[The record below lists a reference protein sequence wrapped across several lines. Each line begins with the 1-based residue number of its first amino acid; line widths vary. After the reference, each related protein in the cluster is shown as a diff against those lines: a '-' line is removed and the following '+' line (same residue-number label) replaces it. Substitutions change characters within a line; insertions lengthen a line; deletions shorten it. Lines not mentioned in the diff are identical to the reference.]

1 LIFQTTILKM
11 QTAKAKLFRDE
22 ADDHRA
28 ELRRLKTLRDKK
40 GSRKLG
46 NVSLPPQGSGIAWI
60 ARPRALLRSR
70 VWASLGIYHHRMLAA
85 LECEHANHG
94 GKQNGELVLTYT
106 DGERAGIPRR
116 CFNETLAWLSAVGLV
131 KREHQ
136 GSYAGGALRDPNRY
150 RLTYLPQKIEQLTGP
165 PLYLFPSNE
174 WLEVEEEIL
183 AGKRVLRGKREPP
196 AREKQFSA
204 GKSDTNQVSKD
215 APLRQRSIEHSLNSS
230 GSRLG

>member
-1 LIFQTTILKM
+1 MHST
-11 QTAKAKLFRDE
+11 KAKLLRDE

-28 ELRRLKTLRDKK
+28 ELHRLKKLRDKK
-40 GSRKLG
+40 GSRNLG
-46 NVSLPPQGSGIAWI
+46 KVSLPPQGSGIAWI
-60 ARPRALLRSR
+60 PRPRALLRSH

-94 GKQNGELVLTYT
+94 GKQNGELVFTYT
-106 DGERAGIPRR
+106 DGEKAGIPRR
-116 CFNETLAWLSAVGLV
+116 YFNATLTWLDTIGLM

-136 GSYAGGALRDPNRY
+136 GSYAGGALRDPNLY
-150 RLTYLPQKIEQLTGP
+150 RLTYLPQKIEQLSGP

-174 WLEVEEEIL
+174 WIEVEEEIL

-196 AREKQFSA
+196 ARIKQLSP

-215 APLRQRSIEHSLNSS
+215 ASLTQHSIEQSLNSS
-230 GSRLG
+230 GSRIG